1 MLFFLLS
8 VGNSCPT
15 LRCTRTLSRTA
26 TAATRL
32 MTAAAAAVYP
42 VSYWTLEHLLLP
54 VGANLEFHAG
64 LLEVGRREMQ
74 LKHCDTLT
82 V

>member
-1 MLFFLLS
+1 M
-8 VGNSCPT
+8 
-15 LRCTRTLSRTA
+15 TA
-26 TAATRL
+26 
-32 MTAAAAAVYP
+32 AAAAAVYP